1 MAEHNANSTSDD
13 LPPPYS
19 LSTEGNYP
27 TPVVTQGAIVSV
39 SNQQSRQSD
48 HTQASDFD
56 RHRGQS
62 NRCTGYYEDGQNHDG
77 GSTNKA
83 YTIGT
88 ENASNSFSG
97 FIDILY
103 QKKALP
109 SSFMNNAAYK
119 LGLLAYFCA
128 NLIYSIFTAAIQK
141 EQSIY
146 YPIYI
151 SIAFTGFAC
160 EVIKALL
167 TLRKCLIP
175 SSEAEDD
182 TTHAQY
188 LLSQAESQRAD
199 EQVLGYYQKG
209 RRVFIDYIMSSLGE
223 LLIYPTLIC
232 ILHEFIN
239 ERAWQFDDEKTKY
252 TFLMFVY
259 SVIMDA
265 LYIKLYAIFL
275 VIRVLRF
282 TYVKYDELVR
292 PTEVEWNRYFTPVY
306 LSIPFAIATALTHWL
321 MIGIIAITM
330 YADNF
335 TTEDENNNSSI
346 PNTNDYNVTLITGY
360 MIACSIYLPI
370 ASWIAYIIINKLW
383 FYKVFSAINQI
394 GTGRADR
401 MPDGTTWN
409 YKLFAF
415 IKDPLAYATV
425 VLLIVSSIAFSVVTY
440 LPDYDNTDYELVLDA
455 RDTIKVLRFCFI
467 VFFLLANIQA
477 AIMFIITAIVVCVLT
492 LWCCLK
498 CIRTTNELTKLQQM
512 ERLAHK

>member
-1 MAEHNANSTSDD
+1 MVEVNADSTSDD

-19 LSTEGNYP
+19 LPTEGSHP
-27 TPVVTQGAIVSV
+27 PPAVSQGATVSV
-39 SNQQSRQSD
+39 STQQSRQLD
-48 HTQASDFD
+48 HTQASDSD
-56 RHRGQS
+56 RQGEQS
-62 NRCTGYYEDGQNHDG
+62 NRCTGYYEDRQNHDR

-109 SSFMNNAAYK
+109 SSFVNNTAYK
-119 LGLLAYFCA
+119 LGLLAYFSA
-128 NLIYSIFTAAIQK
+128 NLIYSIFIVVVQN

-146 YPIYI
+146 YPIYM

-167 TLRKCLIP
+167 TFRKCLIP

-188 LLSQAESQRAD
+188 LLSQAESQRTD
-199 EQVLGYYQKG
+199 EQVQGYYQKG
-209 RRVFIDYIMSSLGE
+209 RRVFIDYMMSSLGE

-232 ILHEFIN
+232 IMHKFIN
-239 ERAWQFDDEKTKY
+239 ETAWQFNDEKTKY

-259 SVIMDA
+259 SVIMDVV
-265 LYIKLYAIFL
+265 YTKLYAVFL

-282 TYVKYDELVR
+282 TYVKYDKLVQ
-292 PTEVEWNRYFTPVY
+292 PTKVEWNRYFTPVY

-321 MIGIIAITM
+321 MTGIIAITM
-330 YADNF
+330 HVDNF

-346 PNTNDYNVTLITGY
+346 SNTNVTLITGG
-360 MIACSIYLPI
+360 MIACGIYLPI

-415 IKDPLAYATV
+415 IKDPWAFAAA
-425 VLLIVSSIAFSVVTY
+425 VLLMVPFIVFLVASY
-440 LPDYDNTDYELVLDA
+440 LPDYDSSDYEAVLCA
-455 RDTIKVLRFCFI
+455 RDMIQVPRIFFM
-467 VFFLLANIQA
+467 VFFLLPNVQA
-477 AIMFIITAIVVCVLT
+477 AITFIITAIVPFALT
-492 LWCCLK
+492 LWCCHK
-498 CIRTTNELTKLQQM
+498 CIRTTNELAKLQEM
-512 ERLAHK
+512 ERLTHK